1 MNDAPFIPRRGRV
14 MAIITALISVVLFG
28 LIAVLLPGFDVGGR
42 WGPVDKLMVF
52 GLGLAVAALLV
63 RYARIGAWPQAEGL
77 RVRNLMVS
85 QLLPWQEIE
94 DIRFDGGDPWVQID
108 LVAGETIA
116 VMAIQRADGDEGVAQ
131 AQRLAELVA
140 ERQRTTPH

>member
-1 MNDAPFIPRRGRV
+1 M
-14 MAIITALISVVLFG
+14 
-28 LIAVLLPGFDVGGR
+28 
-42 WGPVDKLMVF
+42 
-52 GLGLAVAALLV
+52 
-63 RYARIGAWPQAEGL
+63 
-77 RVRNLMVS
+77 RNLMVS

-94 DIRFDGGDPWVQID
+94 DIRFGGGEPWVQID